1 MNTNILQ
8 KSVASV
14 IGGHEYQA
22 DDKVSEEAFEVGR
35 LLVSAGYTV
44 RTGGYGGLMEAV
56 SKGALQA
63 GEPAEGVGLA
73 NWSYEKRNEH
83 VPPDRY
89 LEADTIFNRTEQLL
103 RGAKLIIALPG
114 SVGTLGEL
122 FVSWTCLLMDIMSSE
137 SRIIL
142 FGRGWSALFEVLSD
156 HFSVTA
162 SKTAR
167 IEICE
172 SIECFSKL
180 LCRPDNSANPQE
192 VEKLRWDKLANSW
205 ETELAFKGSYVH
217 SDNGYAR
224 FDSFLSQVFHRRFFL
239 VKQIEALDLGCGTG
253 AATQSLLSLMNDK
266 NHFVV
271 DGLDFSEEM
280 LKLSKEKSVFRNLML
295 QNLRFFAPQKESYDF
310 IFSRG
315 ILLSRMGKGELVQT
329 LSRLKLAL
337 RPEGVFVFDFL
348 NRIWDDKIAA
358 TGKLRLTCEEISEV
372 LESAGLRITDAE
384 GLTFRTLNIACTPR
398 A

>member
-1 MNTNILQ
+1 M
-8 KSVASV
+8 
-14 IGGHEYQA
+14 
-22 DDKVSEEAFEVGR
+22 
-35 LLVSAGYTV
+35 
-44 RTGGYGGLMEAV
+44 
-56 SKGALQA
+56 
-63 GEPAEGVGLA
+63 
-73 NWSYEKRNEH
+73 
-83 VPPDRY
+83 
-89 LEADTIFNRTEQLL
+89 
-103 RGAKLIIALPG
+103 
-114 SVGTLGEL
+114 
-122 FVSWTCLLMDIMSSE
+122 
-137 SRIIL
+137 
-142 FGRGWSALFEVLSD
+142 
-156 HFSVTA
+156 
-162 SKTAR
+162 
-167 IEICE
+167 
-172 SIECFSKL
+172 
-180 LCRPDNSANPQE
+180 
-192 VEKLRWDKLANSW
+192 
-205 ETELAFKGSYVH
+205 
-217 SDNGYAR
+217 
-224 FDSFLSQVFHRRFFL
+224 
-239 VKQIEALDLGCGTG
+239 KQIEALDLGCGTG